1 MFVLVATTVIVV
13 IVVYVLSF
21 LTQDILYLKRF
32 LCVCVCVCVRA
43 CTAPSLKP
51 HTPSFPCKRLH
62 HAMGTSERVQCVTR
76 LNNGC
81 EGDHGKRGTNAV
93 YFCLKLCK
101 Q

>member
-13 IVVYVLSF
+13 LVVYVLSF

-32 LCVCVCVCVRA
+32 LCVCVCVCV

-76 LNNGC
+76 LNNCC